1 MTLKII
7 SVKKYSIALFVLL
20 LLLLSIN
27 SCKPTLPV
35 EKRIFSSFQLINQD
49 STKVIFPDDFKGK
62 ILVMGFIFTNCP
74 DICPLTTNNL
84 HLIQERLKKENVG
97 NVQIAAL
104 SFDPDR
110 DTPNV
115 LKQYAEIRDIDLS
128 NFEFLTGKKNVV
140 DSLISIMGVKAFSGD
155 TTYAKD
161 GKPIYFYIHTDRISL
176 IDQSGN
182 VRKDYRGSRAN
193 IDEIVEDVKSIGD

>member
-7 SVKKYSIALFVLL
+7 SVKKYSAVLL
-20 LLLLSIN
+20 LLLLILISIN

-35 EKRIFSSFQLINQD
+35 EKRIFTSFQLINQD
-49 STKVIFPDDFKGK
+49 SAKVDFPDDFKGK

-84 HLIQERLKKENVG
+84 HLVQEKLKKENIG

-110 DTPNV
+110 DTPSV

-140 DSLISIMGVKAFSGD
+140 DSLISLMGVKAFSGD
-155 TTYAKD
+155 TTYTKD
-161 GKPIYFYIHTDRISL
+161 GKPVYFYIHTDRISL
-176 IDQSGN
+176 IDQKGN

-193 IDEIVEDVKSIGD
+193 IDEIVEDIKSIGD

>member
-7 SVKKYSIALFVLL
+7 SVKKYSAVLL
-20 LLLLSIN
+20 LLLLILISIN

-35 EKRIFSSFQLINQD
+35 EKRIFTSFQLINQD
-49 STKVIFPDDFKGK
+49 SAKVNFPDDFKGK
-62 ILVMGFIFTNCP
+62 ILVIGFIFTNCP

-84 HLIQERLKKENVG
+84 HLVQEKLKKENIG

-110 DTPNV
+110 DTPSV

-140 DSLISIMGVKAFSGD
+140 DSLISLMGVKAFSGD
-155 TTYAKD
+155 TTYTKD
-161 GKPIYFYIHTDRISL
+161 GKPVYFYIHTDRISL
-176 IDQSGN
+176 IDQKGN

-193 IDEIVEDVKSIGD
+193 IDEIVEDIKSIGD